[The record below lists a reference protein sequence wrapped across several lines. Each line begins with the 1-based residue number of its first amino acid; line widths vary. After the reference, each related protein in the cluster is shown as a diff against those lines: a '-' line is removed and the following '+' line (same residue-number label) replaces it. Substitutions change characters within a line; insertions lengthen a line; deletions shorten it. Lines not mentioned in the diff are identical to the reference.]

1 MNQCTFAEA
10 FDLQMGKTPSRDDAR
25 FWDGNNIWVSIAD
38 MKDRKY
44 INSSKEGISDL
55 AVRST
60 GIRLVPKGT
69 VIMSFKLTIGKV
81 CIADEDL
88 YTNEAIM
95 QFPIKSG
102 YDILPEYLYY
112 YLLGHKWECTNNAV
126 MGATLNK
133 KKLSE
138 EVIIYPSI
146 AEQQRIVDELDLLSG
161 IIEKKNAQLRTLDEL
176 ASTIFYEMFGDPVS
190 NERVWATRKMKDVA
204 PHKVYS
210 GNIPSK
216 GGKFWLLN
224 LDMVEAQTGRII
236 EKVLFKPSEIGNSTT
251 KFNED
256 SILYS
261 KLRPYLNKV
270 VIPDESGYCS
280 NELVPLLPKKEVLE
294 RIFLSYLLRSN
305 SFVDYISARVAGA
318 KMPRVTMSDFREFDV
333 ILPPLELQQ
342 FFSRRIIAI
351 ENQKT
356 IINESLASAKELLSG
371 RMDKYFNM

>member
-1 MNQCTFAEA
+1 MPLVRIRDIKT
-10 FDLQMGKTPSRDDAR
+10 GKTETYYKGAYSQDFVIHNGDYIIGMDGEFNITEWNGGDALLNQR
-25 FWDGNNIWVSIAD
+25 VCRIIVNSDSVIP
-38 MKDRKY
+38 RY
-44 INSSKEGISDL
+44 ILYFLPIPLKIIEDETPFVTVKHLSSKKLEDVIVPVPSLSDQ
-55 AVRST
+55 R
-60 GIRLVPKGT
+60 
-69 VIMSFKLTIGKV
+69 
-81 CIADEDL
+81 
-88 YTNEAIM
+88 
-95 QFPIKSG
+95 
-102 YDILPEYLYY
+102 
-112 YLLGHKWECTNNAV
+112 
-126 MGATLNK
+126 
-133 KKLSE
+133 
-138 EVIIYPSI
+138 
-146 AEQQRIVDELDLLSG
+146 RIVDELDLLSG

-224 LDMVEAQTGRII
+224 LDMVEAQTGRIL

-270 VIPDESGYCS
+270 VIPDESGYCT

-305 SFVDYISARVAGA
+305 SFVDYINARVAGA

-356 IINESLASAKELLSG
+356 IINGSLASAKDLLSG

>member
-1 MNQCTFAEA
+1 MAMDCEIRPFESCIRKVKYTNKIASQDFKDSGRFPIVSQEEA
-10 FDLQMGKTPSRDDAR
+10 F
-25 FWDGNNIWVSIAD
+25 I
-38 MKDRKY
+38 
-44 INSSKEGISDL
+44 
-55 AVRST
+55 
-60 GIRLVPKGT
+60 
-69 VIMSFKLTIGKV
+69 
-81 CIADEDL
+81 
-88 YTNEAIM
+88 
-95 QFPIKSG
+95 SG
-102 YDILPEYLYY
+102 YWDDPKDVFYIDSPIVVFGDHSRHVKYVDFDFVIGADGVKILAPVKDIDAKYLYY
-112 YLLGHKWECTNNAV
+112 YLKSQPIQSLGYSRHYKVLKE
-126 MGATLNK
+126 K
-133 KKLSE
+133 KVPVLSL
-138 EVIIYPSI
+138 SD
-146 AEQQRIVDELDLLSG
+146 QRRIVDELDLLSG

-210 GNIPSK
+210 GIIPSK

-224 LDMVEAQTGRII
+224 LDMVEAQTGRIL

-280 NELVPLLPKKEVLE
+280 NELVPLFPKKEVLE